1 MWALLSRGAEDTWG
15 CLDPGD
21 RGGARGQSGPAA
33 GDGEVAGPSPAR
45 EEEVPFPSLLTSK
58 FNMKDGQEQPASP
71 VLRRA
76 SQGRAAEGRGLRRPQ
91 GSMSQRSQL
100 SVCHWAE
107 HGRPRKSRL
116 EVGEGRRGRGS
127 EVLSPGPR
135 VEGAMGVPRT
145 SSRG

>member
-33 GDGEVAGPSPAR
+33 GDGEVAGPSSAR
-45 EEEVPFPSLLTSK
+45 EEGVPFPSLLTSK

-91 GSMSQRSQL
+91 GSMSPRSQL
-100 SVCHWAE
+100 SCATGLSMGDPGNPDW
-107 HGRPRKSRL
+107 
-116 EVGEGRRGRGS
+116 RRGRG
-127 EVLSPGPR
+127 G
-135 VEGAMGVPRT
+135 EGGGLKCCHQV
-145 SSRG
+145 RGWREQ